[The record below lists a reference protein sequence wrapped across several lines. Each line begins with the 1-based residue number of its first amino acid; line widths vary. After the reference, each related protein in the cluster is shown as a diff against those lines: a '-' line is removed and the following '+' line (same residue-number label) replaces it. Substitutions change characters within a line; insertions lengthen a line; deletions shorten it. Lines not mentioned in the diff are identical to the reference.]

1 MDFKQ
6 LESFVMIA
14 KVKSF
19 SKAADKLF
27 LTQPT
32 ISNHIHNL
40 EKELGTA
47 LFNRTNKNITLT
59 NAGEI
64 LFKYAVSILN
74 KRDHA
79 FFSLNSY
86 KGRIEGILEIASS
99 SIPEQ
104 YYLTD
109 VMCKFSRK
117 YPDVKYNLMK
127 YDTKKVIDKLNL
139 GEIDFGIVGAKKDSP
154 QLEYTEIMDDEI
166 VLVAPN
172 NEAFAATDSIDLKK
186 LGDVQVI
193 MREEGSGTR
202 TVVENALKSAGISYG
217 DLNVVA
223 EIESTETIKKLVTNG
238 LGISF
243 MSKKALKYELQN
255 NLLKILS
262 VGGLEITRKFY
273 FVYHTKRVLSPLSE
287 AFKEFILDT
296 TAASEN

>member
-6 LESFVMIA
+6 LESFVTIA

-19 SKAADKLF
+19 SKAAEKLF

-79 FFSLNSY
+79 FFSLNAY

-109 VMCKFSRK
+109 VMCAFSAQ

-139 GEIDFGIVGAKKDSP
+139 GEIDFGIVGAKKDTP
-154 QLEYTEIMDDEI
+154 QLDYIDIMDDEI
-166 VLVAPN
+166 VLVAPSASF
-172 NEAFAATDSIDLKK
+172 EKIPSIQLSSLADTPL
-186 LGDVQVI
+186 I

-202 TVVENALKSAGISYG
+202 TVVEAALKQAGLG
-217 DLNVVA
+217 TTELNVVA
-223 EIESTETIKKLVTNG
+223 EIESTETIKRLVSKG
-238 LGISF
+238 LGLSF
-243 MSKKALKYELQN
+243 ISKKAVEDEIDNGQM
-255 NLLKILS
+255 KILK
-262 VGGLEITRKFY
+262 VDELTINRNFY

-287 AFKEFILDT
+287 AFKDFILDHNE
-296 TAASEN
+296 S

>member
-6 LESFVMIA
+6 LESFVTIA

-19 SKAADKLF
+19 SKAAEKLF

-79 FFSLNSY
+79 FFSLNAY
-86 KGRIEGILEIASS
+86 KGRIEGVLEIASS

-109 VMCKFSRK
+109 IMCKFSTK
-117 YPDVKYNLMK
+117 YPDVKYSLMK

-154 QLEYTEIMDDEI
+154 QLEYIDIMDDEI
-166 VLVAPN
+166 VLVAPQASF
-172 NEAFAATDSIDLKK
+172 EK
-186 LGDVQVI
+186 LPSLQLQALADTPMI

-202 TVVENALKSAGISYG
+202 AVVEHALKKAGIG
-217 DLNVVA
+217 VGELNIVA
-223 EIESTETIKKLVTNG
+223 EIESTETIKKLVVNG
-238 LGISF
+238 LGLSFISR
-243 MSKKALKYELQN
+243 KAVERELESGE
-255 NLLKILS
+255 LKILTVDELS
-262 VGGLEITRKFY
+262 ISRKFH

-287 AFKEFILDT
+287 AFKDFILDQNKD
-296 TAASEN
+296 A